1 MKSNLLPLLLQ
12 VPISLLNCS
21 RCLGRLLFFSI
32 GTTVI
37 IDRWFFFILH
47 TVSAADFY
55 TACKDIMPVSHYLE
69 EALLREDECR
79 RPLDWRF
86 QRASA
91 LSAISGRHRR
101 PRKTDDKLIC
111 DYADLLYKISNSSD
125 YPELERIR
133 RRHPD
138 LFRVH
143 LTYATLNATELALTD
158 GMLLS
163 QSVDPN
169 LIENQ
174 TGMNERQQRQYRK
187 MFLDIDG
194 RRNMSTFIAM
204 QLMEPS
210 RLRST
215 VQAGY
220 EMDDPEAPILST
232 RSDVR
237 GTLSDRA
244 LRALR
249 VIGFYSSPVVLEI
262 MYSGLLAGTVPG
274 GRDSAVRYMTQ
285 AYLTNVRRHG
295 LMSSYLEGYS
305 PDGIGRFMAMA
316 YNLASEERESAHIEI
331 LENINTFLS
340 QTRQR
345 IGPASEMLKD
355 AELPVEVFKGKF
367 ELDEQELAEVR
378 RTGKIPQHI
387 VEMTAAA
394 EAPFNSQK

>member
-1 MKSNLLPLLLQ
+1 
-12 VPISLLNCS
+12 
-21 RCLGRLLFFSI
+21 
-32 GTTVI
+32 
-37 IDRWFFFILH
+37 
-47 TVSAADFY
+47 
-55 TACKDIMPVSHYLE
+55 MPVSRYLE

-86 QRASA
+86 QRAA
-91 LSAISGRHRR
+91 TLGAFSGRQRR
-101 PRKTDDKLIC
+101 PRRTDDKLIC
-111 DYADLLYKISNSSD
+111 DYADMLYKISNSSD
-125 YPELERIR
+125 YPELDRIR

-163 QSVDPN
+163 QSVDPH

-174 TGMNERQQRQYRK
+174 TGMNESQQRQYRK

-194 RRNMSTFIAM
+194 RRHMSTFIAM
-204 QLMEPS
+204 QLMEPA

-215 VQAGY
+215 VQEAS
-220 EMDDPEAPILST
+220 EIDDPESPVLST
-232 RSDVR
+232 RSDVK

-274 GRDSAVRYMTQ
+274 GRDSAIRYMTQ

-295 LMSSYLEGYS
+295 LMSSYLERYT
-305 PDGIGRFMAMA
+305 PDGIGRFMTMA

-331 LENINTFLS
+331 LENINSFLS

-345 IGPASEMLKD
+345 IGPASEVLKD
-355 AELPVEVFKGKF
+355 NDLPPEVFSGRF
-367 ELDEQELAEVR
+367 ELTDQELAEAR
-378 RTGKIPQHI
+378 QIGKLPQHI
-387 VEMTAAA
+387 VEMTAAV
-394 EAPFNSQK
+394 EAPFKSNN

>member
-1 MKSNLLPLLLQ
+1 
-12 VPISLLNCS
+12 
-21 RCLGRLLFFSI
+21 
-32 GTTVI
+32 
-37 IDRWFFFILH
+37 
-47 TVSAADFY
+47 
-55 TACKDIMPVSHYLE
+55 MPVSVHLE
-69 EALLREDECR
+69 ESLLREDECR

-86 QRASA
+86 RRATA
-91 LSAISGRHRR
+91 LGAVSGRYRR
-101 PRKTDDKLIC
+101 PRCTDDKLIC

-163 QSVDPN
+163 QSPDPRM
-169 LIENQ
+169 IENQ
-174 TGMNERQQRQYRK
+174 TGMNDVQQRQYRK

-194 RRNMSTFIAM
+194 RRHMSVFIAM

-215 VQAGY
+215 SQEDV
-220 EMDDPEAPILST
+220 ERDDPEAPVLST

-244 LRALR
+244 LKALR

-262 MYSGLLAGTVPG
+262 MYSGLLAGTAPG
-274 GRDSAVRYMTQ
+274 GRDSAIRYMTQ
-285 AYLTNVRRHG
+285 AYLANIRRHG
-295 LMSSYLEGYS
+295 LMATYLERYS
-305 PDGIGRFMAMA
+305 QDGIDRFMAMA
-316 YNLASEERESAHIEI
+316 YNLAVEERESSHVEI
-331 LENINTFLS
+331 LENISAFLS

-345 IGPASEMLKD
+345 IGRAEDILRDADLPA
-355 AELPVEVFKGKF
+355 EVFTGKF
-367 ELDEQELAEVR
+367 ELNEYELAEVR
-378 RTGKIPQHI
+378 RTGKLPESII
-387 VEMTAAA
+387 EMTDEV
-394 EAPFNSQK
+394 EAPFKSNKSKMEKP

>member
-1 MKSNLLPLLLQ
+1 M
-12 VPISLLNCS
+12 
-21 RCLGRLLFFSI
+21 LG
-32 GTTVI
+32 
-37 IDRWFFFILH
+37 
-47 TVSAADFY
+47 
-55 TACKDIMPVSHYLE
+55 PVYLE

-86 QRASA
+86 QRATA
-91 LSAISGRHRR
+91 LGAVSGRYRR
-101 PRKTDDKLIC
+101 PRRTDDRLIC
-111 DYADLLYKISNSSD
+111 DYADMLYKISNSPD

-163 QSVDPN
+163 QSPDPH
-169 LIENQ
+169 LIEKQ
-174 TGMNERQQRQYRK
+174 TGMTDSQQRQYRK
-187 MFLDIDG
+187 MFLDIDD
-194 RRNMSTFIAM
+194 RRHMSTFIAM
-204 QLMEPS
+204 QLMEPA
-210 RLRST
+210 RLRITSQEAAET
-215 VQAGY
+215 
-220 EMDDPEAPILST
+220 DDPEAPVLST

-262 MYSGLLAGTVPG
+262 MYSGLLAGTAPA

-285 AYLTNVRRHG
+285 AYLANIRRCG
-295 LMSSYLEGYS
+295 LMASYLERYS
-305 PDGIGRFMAMA
+305 SEGIDRFMTMA

-345 IGPASEMLKD
+345 IGK
-355 AELPVEVFKGKF
+355 AEEILRAEQLPPEVFTGRF
-367 ELDEQELAEVR
+367 ELDERDLAEVR
-378 RTGKIPQHI
+378 RTGKLPDHI
-387 VEMTAAA
+387 VSMTAAV
-394 EAPFNSQK
+394 EAPFNPKQLEKP